1 MADGE
6 PAGSVELNLEV
17 GDIEGRDFGDPQH
30 GVGGE
35 RDDGGVTEAREGV
48 ALGERRRG
56 VRLLS
61 SNARGLAAA
70 ALGAPEPGEDPAGGR
85 AVGGGFAREA
95 GPEPGRGEDLGS
107 PSRASGRR
115 RRGLR
120 GRPRARRP

>member
-6 PAGSVELNLEV
+6 PAGSVELNLEA
-17 GDIEGRDFGDPQH
+17 GDIKGRDFGDPQH

-61 SNARGLAAA
+61 SNARSLAATA
-70 ALGAPEPGEDPAGGR
+70 VAPGDKDPAGGR
-85 AVGGGFAREA
+85 AVAGERAASKRVAR
-95 GPEPGRGEDLGS
+95 
-107 PSRASGRR
+107 
-115 RRGLR
+115 
-120 GRPRARRP
+120 